1 MYATADSLDFAPPP
15 PPGVARA
22 FAIAVVAHL
31 LLAGALT
38 WGVNWKRQS
47 ETLAVEAELWASV
60 PQTAAPREVVAPP
73 QPPAPV
79 VAPPAVPEKA
89 IVIERTKPVDKPRES
104 KPAPPPPDKARLD
117 EARRAEEARK
127 DELQRQENVKRMAGL
142 ARATGA
148 PGSAGYAE
156 QSAGPSAGYGG
167 KIIAQIK
174 ANTVYNLSG
183 AGNPTV
189 VVFVRTSPAGL
200 ILSRKVVKPSGNT
213 AWDDAVL
220 RALDKMQS
228 VPADVDGRVP
238 PLLVREGLEL
248 KVTL

>member
-22 FAIAVVAHL
+22 FTIAVVAHL

-60 PQTAAPREVVAPP
+60 PQTAAPKEIVAPP

-79 VAPPAVPEKA
+79 VAPLVVPEKA
-89 IVIERTKPVDKPRES
+89 IVIEREKPYRDTHGPGLERVRGMF
-104 KPAPPPPDKARLD
+104 
-117 EARRAEEARK
+117 EAANASPTPERDRA
-127 DELQRQENVKRMAGL
+127 LMAVLFGL
-142 ARATGA
+142 ALRRGEVAQLGA
-148 PGSAGYAE
+148 EDFDAGHAE

-167 KIIAQIK
+167 KIVAQIK

-189 VVFVRTSPAGL
+189 VVFVRTSPAGQ
-200 ILSRKVVKPSGNT
+200 ILSRKVVKPSGNSS
-213 AWDDAVL
+213 WDDAVL